1 MPPGRTRSI
10 EGTGPLGRFA
20 MSCWNAPTPRVT
32 GTEISVAGLGLG
44 EPSLASP
51 LIEAGRRATVLLAK
65 LRDAQTAGFFRV
77 DSLLPHKAGIL
88 ADGRAHDKGLQEDGI
103 ENHPHP
109 LTPV

>member
-10 EGTGPLGRFA
+10 EGTGPLGRFGIKLLEGA
-20 MSCWNAPTPRVT
+20 HAESGGNRDFGCWFRARRA
-32 GTEISVAGLGLG
+32 E
-44 EPSLASP
+44 LASP

-65 LRDAQTAGFFRV
+65 LRDAQTAVFLRL
-77 DSLLPHKAGIL
+77 DSLLPLKAGIL
-88 ADGRAHDKGLQEDGI
+88 AVGRTHDKGLQEEGI